1 MLPATEV
8 LQDVSFVIEVESRRP
23 NAVGLIAGQT
33 QYTRDE
39 RKRGT
44 MSERE
49 NNGNAV
55 PELTEAHVFQSI
67 ADLETQAD
75 EEIREGITYCNFW
88 LGEGF
93 DGRKADYE
101 PVIKRALGIRHFAV
115 EDSPEDRAFAERH
128 STSWYYFIVRP
139 TPDRFTIIKARSPS
153 PCPSFVLQM
162 AGITDAY
169 YRAMDEVMDEEE
181 IEDRQV
187 FTLCGTEAEEGAE
200 PQEGAAVARRA
211 WHLALNQGG
220 RCAMLSTKAAIDPDD
235 ETGEG
240 AENDARE
247 PWICMDEDDLDDV
260 WRSFFPTARHLALMR
275 KLRAAALIV
284 APLLG
289 LYKAVLE
296 KTYAPSGAGYKRA
309 RDDFEA
315 HRQA

>member
-1 MLPATEV
+1 MG
-8 LQDVSFVIEVESRRP
+8 D
-23 NAVGLIAGQT
+23 
-33 QYTRDE
+33 
-39 RKRGT
+39 
-44 MSERE
+44 SEQENEGDDGRE
-49 NNGNAV
+49 F
-55 PELTEAHVFQSI
+55 TEAHVFQRI
-67 ADLETQAD
+67 QQLENQA
-75 EEIREGITYCNFW
+75 EEELAEGITYCQFW

-93 DGRKADYE
+93 GGRKADYE

-153 PCPSFVLQM
+153 PCPGFVLQV
-162 AGITDAY
+162 AGLTDVY
-169 YRAMDEVMDEEE
+169 HMHERKKYEEE
-181 IEDRQV
+181 IEHRLV
-187 FTLCGTEAEEGAE
+187 FTVCSTEPDERGVE
-200 PQEGAAVARRA
+200 PKEGAAVARRA

-220 RCAMLSTKAAIDPDD
+220 RCAMLSTKAAMDPDD

-240 AENDARE
+240 AENDAKE
-247 PWICMDEDDLDDV
+247 PWICMDEEDLDDV
-260 WRSFFPTARHLALMR
+260 WPEFFPTARHLALMR
-275 KLRAAALIV
+275 KLRAAARIV

>member
-1 MLPATEV
+1 MH
-8 LQDVSFVIEVESRRP
+8 SRRRR
-23 NAVGLIAGQT
+23 
-33 QYTRDE
+33 RDTT
-39 RKRGT
+39 GD
-44 MSERE
+44 SEQENEGDDGRE
-49 NNGNAV
+49 F
-55 PELTEAHVFQSI
+55 TEAHVFQKISE
-67 ADLETQAD
+67 LENQA
-75 EEIREGITYCNFW
+75 EEELAEGITYCQFW
-88 LGEGF
+88 LGEVLG
-93 DGRKADYE
+93 GRKADYE

-128 STSWYYFIVRP
+128 STSWYYFFVRP
-139 TPDRFTIIKARSPS
+139 TPDRFTIIFKARSTS
-153 PCPSFVLQM
+153 PCPGFVLQV
-162 AGITDAY
+162 AGLTDVY
-169 YRAMDEVMDEEE
+169 HMHERKKYEEE
-181 IEDRQV
+181 IEHRLV
-187 FTLCGTEAEEGAE
+187 FTVCSTEPDERGVE

-247 PWICMDEDDLDDV
+247 PWICMDEEDLDDV
-260 WRSFFPTARHLALMR
+260 WPEFFPTARHLALMR
-275 KLRAAALIV
+275 KLRAAARIV

-315 HRQA
+315 HRQAEA